1 MWNFM
6 PPANNAILA
15 AFSGTSPLH
24 FVASG
29 FLVSQDTEKDGGN
42 VAWRLGRGRPSSKR
56 SHTGGKNGFLPVRPE
71 QAQ

>member
-6 PPANNAILA
+6 PSANNGILA
-15 AFSGTSPLH
+15 PFSATSPLH

-42 VAWRLGRGRPSSKR
+42 VAWRRAGGRPSSEQ

-71 QAQ
+71 LLQ

>member
-6 PPANNAILA
+6 PPANNVILA

-42 VAWRLGRGRPSSKR
+42 VAWRLAREDPVAS
-56 SHTGGKNGFLPVRPE
+56 SHTQEVKMSSC
-71 QAQ
+71 Q